1 VQDVLNG
8 LFVYLEAEVAVGDIV
23 ELGNHAGVVEAM
35 SMRSIRLRDL
45 KGNVHTVPFSAVTTV
60 LNRTKGYAYYVFDI
74 GISYGEDVDRV
85 IDVVRTLGAEMQKD
99 KTFGPS
105 ILEELEMLGV
115 DKLGDSAVII
125 KFRIKTLPARQW
137 LVGREFNRRLK
148 NRFDELGIEIPFP
161 VYTVNLNP
169 PAPADGKDSGDRK
182 ESPEATK
189 EKK

>member
-1 VQDVLNG
+1 
-8 LFVYLEAEVAVGDIV
+8 
-23 ELGNHAGVVEAM
+23 
-35 SMRSIRLRDL
+35 
-45 KGNVHTVPFSAVTTV
+45 
-60 LNRTKGYAYYVFDI
+60 
-74 GISYGEDVDRV
+74 
-85 IDVVRTLGAEMQKD
+85 
-99 KTFGPS
+99 
-105 ILEELEMLGV
+105 MLGV

-148 NRFDELGIEIPFP
+148 NRFDDLGIEIPFP